1 MDWKIIDEKN
11 MKTMKLEY
19 TYFSEIGTRKNN
31 EDYLR
36 IVTTP
41 EYDRTLFIICD
52 GMGGHSYGE
61 VASET
66 VCKSIA
72 TYWENNPDLGDS
84 EQKIYNAA
92 IQACN
97 MLDKESFGYD
107 MGTTM
112 VLASIENDRV
122 MVAHC
127 GDSRCYVIDVKGNV
141 KYRTVDHA
149 DDLGYI
155 TNCFFTGRD
164 DMAVPDIK
172 FIQLEPCDRILLCT
186 DGLYNAIDDEILL
199 HMLHCARDVGQVE
212 EKYKMICHDEAS
224 DNYTAIIIEVE

>member
-1 MDWKIIDEKN
+1 MR
-11 MKTMKLEY
+11 TMKLEY
-19 TYFSEIGTRKNN
+19 TYFSEIGARKNN

-41 EYDRTLFIICD
+41 EYDRTLFIVCD

-66 VCKSIA
+66 VCKSIS
-72 TYWENNPDLGDS
+72 TYWKKNPELCDS
-84 EQKIYNAA
+84 EQKICDAV

-97 MLDKESFGYD
+97 MLDKESFGYE

-112 VLASIENDRV
+112 VLVTIENYRATI
-122 MVAHC
+122 AHC
-127 GDSRCYVIDVKGNV
+127 GDSRCYIIDAKGKM
-141 KYRTVDHA
+141 KYRTIDHA

-155 TNCFFTGRD
+155 TNCFFSGRD

-172 FIQLEPCDRILLCT
+172 IIQLEPFDRILLCT
-186 DGLYNAIDDEILL
+186 DGLYNAIDDEMLL
-199 HMLHCARDVGQVE
+199 HTLHCTRDVRQVE
-212 EKYKMICHDEAS
+212 EKYKMICKDEAS
-224 DNYTAIIIEVE
+224 DNYTAIIIEVK